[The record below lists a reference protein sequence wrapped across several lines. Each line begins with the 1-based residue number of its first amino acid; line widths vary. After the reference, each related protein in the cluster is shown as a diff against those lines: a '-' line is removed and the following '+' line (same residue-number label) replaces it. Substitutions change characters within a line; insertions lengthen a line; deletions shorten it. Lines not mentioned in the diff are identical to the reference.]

1 VGDDYY
7 VWPDGTWCYGHDIEE
22 YLTFMSMDFK
32 VLKVGT
38 LGWLIFHNNL
48 ESEGYTHV

>member
-1 VGDDYY
+1 
-7 VWPDGTWCYGHDIEE
+7 
-22 YLTFMSMDFK
+22 MSMDFK